1 MNRENALAK
10 NTIILTIGKFLPQ
23 LFNLVTLPII
33 TGKLTTAEYGTYDLI
48 LTLVALLLPIATL
61 QIQSAAFRFLIDAR
75 KEEDRKTEIITNI
88 VAFTTVISLAALLI
102 LFFAL
107 YKLDWLTRTLIS
119 LYFFFDI
126 LNQTL
131 GQIVRGLSHNK
142 EFAISSILLALINML
157 VIVATLDIVNWGLNG
172 VLIAAIISSAVSNI
186 YLTSRI
192 NIKHYLKMNEL
203 SKKCLLQML
212 KYSWPMVPNNLSSWV
227 LKISDRLVIT
237 FFLGVEANAIYAVAN
252 KIPNILNIARGTF
265 VMAWQENA
273 ALVSKDED
281 ATAYYSK
288 MFDVI
293 YSMIIGMTGLLIA
306 GTPIMFKIL
315 IRGNYDAAYYQM
327 PLLFIGVFFGCM
339 SAFQGGIYVAYMK
352 TASVGIT
359 TMLAAACNLLVDFLL
374 VNRIGI
380 TAGSISTLISYFLLF
395 IYRMFDVR
403 KIQDIKYNYMKLI
416 GQSLV
421 IIVMC
426 VLCYIRNIYLDII
439 NLVIGVLFCVL
450 TNKEMIEQIVSKYMK
465 KVKK

>member
-1 MNRENALAK
+1 
-10 NTIILTIGKFLPQ
+10 
-23 LFNLVTLPII
+23 
-33 TGKLTTAEYGTYDLI
+33 
-48 LTLVALLLPIATL
+48 
-61 QIQSAAFRFLIDAR
+61 
-75 KEEDRKTEIITNI
+75 
-88 VAFTTVISLAALLI
+88 
-102 LFFAL
+102 
-107 YKLDWLTRTLIS
+107 
-119 LYFFFDI
+119 
-126 LNQTL
+126 
-131 GQIVRGLSHNK
+131 
-142 EFAISSILLALINML
+142 
-157 VIVATLDIVNWGLNG
+157 
-172 VLIAAIISSAVSNI
+172 
-186 YLTSRI
+186 
-192 NIKHYLKMNEL
+192 
-203 SKKCLLQML
+203 
-212 KYSWPMVPNNLSSWV
+212 
-227 LKISDRLVIT
+227 
-237 FFLGVEANAIYAVAN
+237 
-252 KIPNILNIARGTF
+252 
-265 VMAWQENA
+265 MAWQENA
-273 ALVSKDED
+273 AIVSKDED

-327 PLLFIGVFFGCM
+327 PLLFIGIFFGCM

-403 KIQDIKYNYMKLI
+403 KIQDIKYNYVKLI

-439 NLVIGVLFCVL
+439 NIVIGVLFFILV
-450 TNKEMIEQIVSKYMK
+450 NKEMIGQIVTKYMK